1 MENCGSI
8 FHRELSGFC
17 GIHRVGGDVT
27 VVDKAMPL
35 STLWG
40 FRGVDCMTGALANIR
55 VLDLSRVLAGPW
67 AGQTLADLGAEVIK
81 VERPGSGDD
90 TRHWGPPY
98 VKDPA
103 GNDTGEAAYFQSAN
117 RNKQSLTIDFTRPQG
132 QQLIRKLA
140 LQSDVLLENFKVGG
154 LAAYGLD
161 YESLKAINP
170 RLIYCSITGFGQD
183 GPYAKRAGY
192 DFMIQG
198 LGGLMSLTG
207 RADDEAGAGPMKV
220 GVALTDILT
229 GLYATVGV
237 LAAINHRAV
246 SGEGQWVNL
255 ALLDVQ
261 VACLANQALN
271 FLTSGQAP
279 QRLGNAHPNIV
290 PYQDFPSA
298 DGNFILA
305 VGNDSQFAKLC
316 AVAERSEWALDSRF
330 ATNQARVK
338 HREQLIPL
346 LRQVTVF
353 KTTAQWIAL
362 LEGAGVP
369 CGPINDLAQ
378 VFADPQVLARGLRLD
393 LPNGLGGLTPQVA
406 SPLRLSASPVTYR
419 NAPPLLGEHS
429 DALLQ
434 RLLDLSTAQIAALRA
449 GGVV

>member
-1 MENCGSI
+1 MS
-8 FHRELSGFC
+8 
-17 GIHRVGGDVT
+17 
-27 VVDKAMPL
+27 
-35 STLWG
+35 
-40 FRGVDCMTGALANIR
+40 GALSHIR

-67 AGQTLADLGAEVIK
+67 CGQILGDLGAEVIK
-81 VERPGSGDD
+81 VERPGTGDD

-98 VKDPA
+98 IKDA
-103 GNDTGEAAYFQSAN
+103 EGNESREAAYFQSAN
-117 RNKQSLTIDFTRPQG
+117 RNKQSLTLDFTQPEG
-132 QQLIRKLA
+132 QRLVRELVAQC
-140 LQSDVLLENFKVGG
+140 DVLLENFKVGG

-170 RLIYCSITGFGQD
+170 RLIYCSITGFGQT

-207 RADDEAGAGPMKV
+207 RPEGEEGAGPVKV

-237 LAAINHRAV
+237 LAALNQREQ
-246 SGEGQWVNL
+246 SGVGQHIDV

-261 VACLANQALN
+261 VACLANQAMNYLA
-271 FLTSGQAP
+271 TGVSP
-279 QRLGNAHPNIV
+279 KRLGNAHPNIV

-305 VGNDSQFAKLC
+305 VGNDGQFRKFC
-316 AVAERSEWALDSRF
+316 EVAGIAGLADDPRY
-330 ATNQARVK
+330 ATNKARVAN
-338 HREQLIPL
+338 RAELIPQ

-353 KTTAQWIAL
+353 KTTAQWVDL
-362 LEGAGVP
+362 LEQAGVP
-369 CGPINDLAQ
+369 CGPINDLQQ

-393 LPNGLGGLTPQVA
+393 LPNSLGSDTPQVA
-406 SPLRLSASPVTYR
+406 SPLRLSATPVAYR
-419 NAPPLLGEHS
+419 SAPPLLGEHT

-434 RLLDLSTAQIAALRA
+434 RLLGVSEEAIVELRTA
-449 GGVV
+449 GVI